1 MTDPYKVTLEN
12 LRFALDRLTKAVPP
26 AELVEISEKLPG
38 WRFKE
43 QLPEQAVVV
52 KLARLLSALQAAK
65 ILLDSGLVLDVGASK
80 RIFDEMVEDVL
91 FVLGSLGLEG
101 TTSQHERF
109 LKEFWQ
115 EEFDVLETAK
125 LTNLDRDRLPRK
137 KIRTFNS
144 KLKGVNIDS
153 EARKNVQEVLGKTY
167 SGYVHGSAAHTME
180 IYGGE
185 NPRFNVFEMKFT
197 PPWNTQ
203 AEDLKHYFHRA
214 VCIFGIVA
222 GAFSDQLLL
231 GKLLILRTQLEKA
244 WAMKFD
250 DLAFP
255 PQQSQNL

>member
-1 MTDPYKVTLEN
+1 
-12 LRFALDRLTKAVPP
+12 
-26 AELVEISEKLPG
+26 
-38 WRFKE
+38 
-43 QLPEQAVVV
+43 
-52 KLARLLSALQAAK
+52 
-65 ILLDSGLVLDVGASK
+65 
-80 RIFDEMVEDVL
+80 MVEDVL
-91 FVLGSLGLEG
+91 FVLGSLGHEG

-144 KLKGVNIDS
+144 KLQGVNIDS
-153 EARKNVQEVLGKTY
+153 GARKNVQEVLGKTF

-255 PQQSQNL
+255 PQHRKIFNGFLYGFLMPEEYLNASKRRTPTTTFAPASRTIRPHARGCRTAPNCAAKSDSPCSSTK